1 MVPRARPA
9 RVLQRGRHR
18 RHGPGK
24 ERLAGRRS
32 GGSGG
37 RFVLERQR
45 GGREVG
51 GSSDGAAAD
60 GQ

>member
-32 GGSGG
+32 GG